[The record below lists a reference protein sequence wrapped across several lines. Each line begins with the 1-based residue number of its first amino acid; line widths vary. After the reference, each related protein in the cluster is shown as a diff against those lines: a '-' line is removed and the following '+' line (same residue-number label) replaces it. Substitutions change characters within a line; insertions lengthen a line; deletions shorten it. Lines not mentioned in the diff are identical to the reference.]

1 MKSMEEMM
9 KAAQEAAETIQKQMN
24 EMQVKL
30 DGIEVEGTAGGGL
43 VKVRASAKGR
53 ILGVSIDDSL
63 MTLSEKQIVEDLVAA
78 AFNDARDR
86 ADRVSNEQMQEMQSS
101 IGLPPGFNL
110 PGMG

>member
-9 KAAQEAAETIQKQMN
+9 AAAQAAAETIQKQMN

-53 ILGVSIDDSL
+53 ILGVAIDDSL
-63 MTLSEKQIVEDLVAA
+63 MNLDDKQIVEDLVAA

-86 ADRVSNEQMQEMQSS
+86 ADRVSNEQMQAMQSS
-101 IGLPPGFNL
+101 MGLPPGFNL
-110 PGMG
+110 PGLG

>member
-9 KAAQEAAETIQKQMN
+9 KAAQQAAETISKQMN

-30 DGIEVEGTAGGGL
+30 DSIEVEGTAGGGL

-53 ILGVSIDDSL
+53 ILGVSIDASL
-63 MTLSEKQIVEDLVAA
+63 MNPDDKGIVEDLVAA

-86 ADRVSNEQMQEMQSS
+86 ADRVSNEQMKEMQSS
-101 IGLPPGFNL
+101 MGLPPGFKL
-110 PGMG
+110 PGLG

>member
-9 KAAQEAAETIQKQMN
+9 KAAQAAAETIQKQMN

-30 DGIEVEGTAGGGL
+30 DSIEVEGTAGGGL
-43 VKVRASAKGR
+43 VKVRASARGR

-63 MTLSEKQIVEDLVAA
+63 MNPDDKVIVEDLVAA

-86 ADRVSNEQMQEMQSS
+86 ADRVSNEQMKQMQSS
-101 IGLPPGFNL
+101 MGLPPGFNL
-110 PGMG
+110 PGLG